1 MTVTPQRLS
10 ETQWRIP
17 LDQIDRHSAA
27 QLADALVTELI
38 ACGYPAAEAVVGFD
52 AIALWGCPDEAVLS
66 AALSAIGAE
75 ESCARLPAAAPD
87 SDPSTPSPHS
97 RTHELPLIVTPETAP
112 DLVTVAEALGRTPEA
127 VLDTFL
133 ACTFTVAAVGFLPGF
148 PFLEGL
154 PETLV
159 LPRRANP
166 RLKVPAGSVAIAQ
179 RMACIYPWESPG
191 GWHLIGR
198 TPVTL
203 FDPTAMPPARLR
215 PGDRVRFVL
224 REESR

>member
-17 LDQIDRHSAA
+17 LDQIDRQSAA

-38 ACGYPAAEAVVGFD
+38 ARGYPAAEAVVGLD
-52 AIALWGCPDEAVLS
+52 AVALWGCPDEAALL
-66 AALSAIGAE
+66 AALTAIGADDRL
-75 ESCARLPAAAPD
+75 ARAAATCNPGA
-87 SDPSTPSPHS
+87 SAHPC
-97 RTHELPLIVTPETAP
+97 THELPLIINPESAP
-112 DLVTVAEALGRTPEA
+112 DLATVAKALSLTPEA
-127 VLDTFL
+127 FLDAFL
-133 ACTFTVAAVGFLPGF
+133 AAHFTVAAVGFLPGF

-154 PETLV
+154 PETLA

-198 TPVTL
+198 TPIPL
-203 FDPTAMPPARLR
+203 FDPTATPPARLR
-215 PGDRVRFVL
+215 PGDTVRFV
-224 REESR
+224 RSEES